1 MTERRSRRVVQAEE
15 TRRLI
20 VDAARRLFAQRG
32 YGATAVADIAAEA
45 GVAVP
50 TVYQSVGPKPTLLRL
65 LLDHIDEEADIGGLA
80 KELRTSP
87 DPRRVLALQVRMTRQ
102 IAERCGDIIG
112 ALESAAGVE
121 PELAQTLTAGLGR
134 HRAGAG
140 STVARLEALGALRPE
155 LGRDRATAAL
165 ATLTMPR
172 VWASLVDSFGWS
184 YDEAQTWVED
194 LLRGRLLRGAP
205 RRRG

>member
-1 MTERRSRRVVQAEE
+1 VQAEE

-20 VDAARRLFAQRG
+20 VDAARRLFAERG

-50 TVYQSVGPKPTLLRL
+50 TVYQSVGAKPMLLRL

-80 KELRTSP
+80 GELRASG
-87 DPRRVLALQVRMTRQ
+87 DARRVLALQVQMTRQ
-102 IAERCGDIIG
+102 IAERCGDIVA

-121 PELAQTLTAGLGR
+121 AEMAQTLEAGLAR
-134 HRAGAG
+134 HRAGAAT
-140 STVARLEALGALRPE
+140 TVGRIDELGALRPQ
-155 LGRDRATAAL
+155 LDRDHATAVL

-172 VWASLVDSFGWS
+172 VWASLVESFGWS
-184 YDEAQTWVED
+184 YDEAQSWLEQ
-194 LLRGRLLRGAP
+194 LLRRQLLGTR
-205 RRRG
+205 

>member
-1 MTERRSRRVVQAEE
+1 MTERRSRRAVQAEE

-20 VDAARRLFAQRG
+20 VDAARRLFAERG

-50 TVYQSVGPKPTLLRL
+50 TVYQSVGAKPMLLRL

-80 KELRTSP
+80 GELRASG
-87 DPRRVLALQVRMTRQ
+87 DARRVLALQVQMTRQ
-102 IAERCGDIIG
+102 IAERCGDIVA

-121 PELAQTLTAGLGR
+121 AEMAQTLEAGLAR
-134 HRAGAG
+134 HRAGAAT
-140 STVARLEALGALRPE
+140 TVGRIDELGALRPQ
-155 LGRDRATAAL
+155 LDRDHATAVL

-172 VWASLVDSFGWS
+172 VWASLVESFGWS
-184 YDEAQTWVED
+184 YDEAQSWLEQ
-194 LLRGRLLRGAP
+194 LLRRQLLGTR
-205 RRRG
+205 

>member
-20 VDAARRLFAQRG
+20 VDAARRLFAERG
-32 YGATAVADIAAEA
+32 YGATGVADIAEAA

-50 TVYQSVGPKPTLLRL
+50 TVYQSVGAKPTLLKL

-80 KELRTSP
+80 GELRASG
-87 DPRRVLALQVRMTRQ
+87 DPRRVLALQVQMTRQ
-102 IAERCGDIIG
+102 IAERCGDIIA

-121 PELAQTLTAGLGR
+121 AEMAATLEAGLAR
-134 HRAGAG
+134 HRAGAAA
-140 STVARLEALGALRPE
+140 TVGRLGDLGGLRPE
-155 LGRDRATAAL
+155 LDREQATAAL

-172 VWASLVDSFGWS
+172 IWASLVETFGWS
-184 YDEAQTWVED
+184 YDDAQTWLEQ
-194 LLRGRLLRGAP
+194 LLRRQLLTT
-205 RRRG
+205 RRPSR

>member
-1 MTERRSRRVVQAEE
+1 VQAEE

-20 VDAARRLFAQRG
+20 VDAARRLFAERG

-50 TVYQSVGPKPTLLRL
+50 TVYQSVGAKPMLLRL

-80 KELRTSP
+80 GELRASG
-87 DPRRVLALQVRMTRQ
+87 DARRVLALQVQMTRQ
-102 IAERCGDIIG
+102 IAERCGDIVA

-121 PELAQTLTAGLGR
+121 AEMAQTLEAGLAR
-134 HRAGAG
+134 HRAGAAT
-140 STVARLEALGALRPE
+140 TVGRIEELGALRPQ
-155 LGRDRATAAL
+155 LDRDHATAVL

-172 VWASLVDSFGWS
+172 VWASLVESFGWS
-184 YDEAQTWVED
+184 YDEAQSWLEQ
-194 LLRGRLLRGAP
+194 LLRRQLLGA
-205 RRRG
+205 R